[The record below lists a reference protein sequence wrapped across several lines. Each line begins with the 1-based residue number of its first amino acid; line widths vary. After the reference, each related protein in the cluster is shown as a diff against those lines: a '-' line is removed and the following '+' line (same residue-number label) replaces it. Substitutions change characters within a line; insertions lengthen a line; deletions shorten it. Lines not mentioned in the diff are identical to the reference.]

1 MLTFNQLDT
10 DLMNSQFGKY
20 VLGNDEVSMWGI
32 SHPVGEWTLILNDG
46 IVTLKL
52 QEYTYYDE
60 TDDFEY
66 TVLKEF
72 TADNMDDVL
81 AILATESDYD
91 YQ

>member
-10 DLMNSQFGKY
+10 DLMNSHFGKH

-32 SHPVGEWTLILNDG
+32 SHPVGEWTLILTDG

-60 TDDFEY
+60 TDNFEY

-72 TADNMDDVL
+72 TADNMGDVL
-81 AILATESDYD
+81 AILTTQSDYD

>member
-10 DLMNSQFGKY
+10 DLMNSHFGKC

-72 TADNMDDVL
+72 TADNMGDVL
-81 AILATESDYD
+81 AILTTQSDYD

>member
-1 MLTFNQLDT
+1 MLTFTQLDK
-10 DLMNSQFGKY
+10 DLMNSHFGKY
-20 VLGNDEVSMWGI
+20 VLGNNEIDTWGI
-32 SHPVGEWTLILNDG
+32 THPVGEWTLILTDG
-46 IVTLKL
+46 IVTLQL

-72 TADNMDDVL
+72 TADNFDDIL
-81 AILATESDYD
+81 TILATQSDYD